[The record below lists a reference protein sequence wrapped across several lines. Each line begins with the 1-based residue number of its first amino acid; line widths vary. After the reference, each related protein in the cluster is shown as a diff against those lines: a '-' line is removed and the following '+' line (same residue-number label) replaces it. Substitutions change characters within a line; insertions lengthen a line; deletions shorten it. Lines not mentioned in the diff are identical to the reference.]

1 MSIKNRLLTELRKQQ
16 EEAVEGLDDDLII
29 ERIKR
34 IQYLVYNFIYM
45 IIRKLYL
52 SQAIWSKWAKWTIM
66 TKNSL
71 MF

>member
-1 MSIKNRLLTELRKQQ
+1 MLINNRLLTELRKQQ
-16 EEAVEGLDDDLII
+16 DESVEGLDDDLII

-52 SQAIWSKWAKWTIM
+52 SQVI
-66 TKNSL
+66 
-71 MF
+71 

>member
-16 EEAVEGLDDDLII
+16 EEAVEGLEDDLII

-34 IQYLVYNFIYM
+34 VQYLVYNFIYM

-52 SQAIWSKWAKWTIM
+52 SQSIWSKWAKSTIM